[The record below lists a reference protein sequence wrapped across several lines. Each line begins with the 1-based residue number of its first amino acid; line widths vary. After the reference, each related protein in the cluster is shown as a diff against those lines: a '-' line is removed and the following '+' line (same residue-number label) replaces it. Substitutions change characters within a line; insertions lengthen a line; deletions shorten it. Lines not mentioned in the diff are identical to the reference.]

1 MRELRAAADLEDG
14 MEKHPVT
21 PGSIVPLR
29 ELLGDLLLEVG
40 QPAVALAEYE
50 RSLKSAPNRFRTLY
64 GAAKAANAAGDH
76 AKAKHYF
83 RQLTRL
89 AGNADTPLPE
99 VTEAT
104 AYLAR

>member
-1 MRELRAAADLEDG
+1 

-29 ELLGDLLLEVG
+29 DLLGDILLETG
-40 QPAVALAEYE
+40 QPDAALVEYE

-64 GAAKAANAAGDH
+64 GAAKAANAAGDR
-76 AKAKHYF
+76 AKAKQYF
-83 RQLTRL
+83 EKLIRL
-89 AGNADTPLPE
+89 AAKADTSLPE
-99 VTEAT
+99 VAEAT

>member
-1 MRELRAAADLEDG
+1 

-40 QPAVALAEYE
+40 QPAAALAEYE
-50 RSLKSAPNRFRTLY
+50 RSLDSAPNRFRTLY
-64 GAAKAANAAGDH
+64 GAAKAADSAGDH
-76 AKAKHYF
+76 AEAKRYF
-83 RQLTRL
+83 RQLAQL
-89 AGNADTPLPE
+89 GSKADTARPE
-99 VTEAT
+99 LAEAT